1 MDTNRA
7 AEHLQVIRTLMER
20 STLYRRALA
29 PISFLTGALGTAAAF
44 LGWTLPVESPRVF
57 VGYWLAVSVICISG
71 AYLLARRQALKDA
84 EPFWSS
90 PTRRVTAALAPP
102 LFVGLVAGLLSA
114 LCPGWDVLQPST
126 LPALWMVLYGSA
138 LHAAGFFMTR
148 GIRLVGWLFILSG
161 CAWMASRCLADGA
174 LAIRSAH
181 LVMGMIFGG
190 VHLAYGLY
198 LRFTE
203 KGSPP
208 A

>member
-20 STLYRRALA
+20 SALYRRALA
-29 PISFLTGALGTAAAF
+29 PISLLTGVLGVAAAAI
-44 LGWTLPVESPRVF
+44 GWTLVVEAPRAF
-57 VGYWLAVSVICISG
+57 VGYWLAVGGVCIIG

-90 PTRRVTAALAPP
+90 PTKRVTSALAPP
-102 LFVGLVAGLLSA
+102 LFVGLVAGLLSIT
-114 LCPGWDVLQPST
+114 CPGWDFLQPWA
-126 LPALWMVLYGSA
+126 LPALWMILYGCA
-138 LHAAGFFMTR
+138 LHSAGFFMTR
-148 GIRLVGWLFILSG
+148 GIKLVGWIFVLCG
-161 CAWMASRCLADGA
+161 CFLMISRCFADGPLA
-174 LAIRSAH
+174 LREAH
-181 LVMGMIFGG
+181 LVMGAVFGG
-190 VHLAYGLY
+190 VHLAYGFY